1 MSTQSK
7 VESLIH
13 ESNLNGNTVFENIGE
28 VPNFPFEDFSNLVKG
43 IKSRQASLRR
53 HSLLIEATIFYAVA
67 NRNEKLFYVVGQILL
82 WGAIPFGLT
91 LGILVSWWLLIV
103 ATLVYLFG
111 KKIVSDTYDKSIFR
125 SAMGSERIFCFLYH
139 HNQIS
144 VGLTLDKSIHYY
156 KGT

>member
-7 VESLIH
+7 VESLIQQ
-13 ESNLNGNTVFENIGE
+13 SNVKSNTLFEKIGE
-28 VPNFPFEDFSNLVKG
+28 VPNFPFDDFSNLIRG
-43 IKSRQASLRR
+43 IRSRQASLRR
-53 HSLLIEATIFYAVA
+53 HSLSTETTIFYAVA
-67 NRNEKLFYVVGQILL
+67 DRNEKLFYLVGKILF

-91 LGILVSWWLLIV
+91 LGILVSWWLLFV
-103 ATLVYLFG
+103 AGLVCLFG

-139 HNQIS
+139 HSQIS
-144 VGLTLDKSIHYY
+144 VELTQDKSVHYY